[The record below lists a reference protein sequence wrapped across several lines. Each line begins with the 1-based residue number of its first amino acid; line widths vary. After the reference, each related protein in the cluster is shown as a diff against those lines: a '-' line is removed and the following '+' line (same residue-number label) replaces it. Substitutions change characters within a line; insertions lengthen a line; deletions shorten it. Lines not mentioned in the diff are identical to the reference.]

1 MHNIEKFDETVFN
14 LFPSN
19 KAIFILSNVIVDIDT
34 GLIFDPE
41 RNQIVW
47 ECANEALI
55 FNDREP
61 FIDHPGLACNDT
73 RDKIIANRKENAK
86 NYFLD
91 KLQTAQLIDHE
102 CDFPVLHLLSS
113 TSEYNYG
120 HIFDVLQKIYTF
132 DQITLNHFSVLLS
145 SIRKLH
151 NIDDHLS
158 ALFSEYKPKYYYY
171 NRDNLVKVKTLIFIR
186 PPARPLYFIPEA
198 FDFLRKKYL
207 NYFNISDVSAPN
219 LNVFLLREQHLA
231 RSIENMAQLKNF
243 LLSNNITVVTGSEPL
258 KEQIEICV
266 NAKRV
271 AGTHGS
277 SFINTHIFCSEH
289 THFLEL
295 IPRSFLDKYG
305 DDWSILKYQYKLSK
319 NSYLQDS
326 CADTGIHT
334 DTVVDLNRL
343 LHFYTGSTE

>member
-1 MHNIEKFDETVFN
+1 MHIIEKFDETVFN

-61 FIDHPGLACNDT
+61 FIDHAGLACSDT
-73 RDKIIANRKENAK
+73 RDKIIADRKENAK
-86 NYFLD
+86 NYFVD

-120 HIFDVLQKIYTF
+120 HMFDVLQKIYTL
-132 DQITLNHFSVLLS
+132 DQITLNNFSVLLS
-145 SIRKLH
+145 SIRKMH

-158 ALFSEYKPKYYYY
+158 ALFSEYTPKYYYY
-171 NRDNLVKVKTLIFIR
+171 NRDNLVKVKTLMFIR
-186 PPARPLYFIPEA
+186 PPVRPLHFIPET

-207 NYFNISDVSAPN
+207 NYFNISDVLAPN

-231 RSIENMAQLKNF
+231 RSIENMDQLKEF
-243 LLSNNITVVTGSEPL
+243 LVANNITVVTGREPL
-258 KEQIEICV
+258 KEQIEIFV

-277 SFINTHIFCSEH
+277 LFMNNIFCSEH

-295 IPRSFLDKYG
+295 IPKSYVDKFG
-305 DDWSILKYQYKLSK
+305 ADWSPWKYQHKLSK
-319 NSYLQDS
+319 NSYLTDS
-326 CADTGIHT
+326 CADTGMYT
-334 DTVVDLNRL
+334 DTVVDLDRL
-343 LHFYTGSTE
+343 LHFYNGSTE

>member
-1 MHNIEKFDETVFN
+1 MHIIEKFDDSVFN
-14 LFPSN
+14 LFPSEQ
-19 KAIFILSNVIVDIDT
+19 AIFILSDVIVDIDT

-61 FIDHPGLACNDT
+61 FIDHTELSFSDT
-73 RDKIIANRKENAK
+73 RNKIISHRKENAK
-86 NYFLD
+86 KYFLN

-102 CDFPVLHLLSS
+102 CNFPVLHLLSS

-145 SIRKLH
+145 SIRKMH

-171 NRDNLVKVKTLIFIR
+171 NRDYLVKIKTLIFIR
-186 PPARPLYFIPEA
+186 PPVRPLHFIPET
-198 FDFLRKKYL
+198 FNFLRNRYL
-207 NYFNISDVSAPN
+207 NYFNIDDVQTPS
-219 LNVFLLREQHLA
+219 LNVFLLREENLS
-231 RSIENMAQLKNF
+231 RSIDNMDQLKDF
-243 LLSNNITVVTGSEPL
+243 LFANNITVVTGSEPL
-258 KEQIEICV
+258 KEQIEIFV

-271 AGTHGS
+271 AGIFGGC
-277 SFINTHIFCSEH
+277 FVNNIFCSKH

-295 IPRSFLDKYG
+295 IPRSYIDRYG
-305 DDWSILKYQYKLSK
+305 DDWSVWKYQYKLS
-319 NSYLQDS
+319 NSYLTDS
-326 CADTGIHT
+326 CSDTGEGT
-334 DTVVDLNRL
+334 NSFVDINKL
-343 LHFYTGSTE
+343 LHFYTGITE